1 MIFDFRGQRQQ
12 QSQFIYAFLEVPV
25 KLFNINGK
33 TIMSYYI
40 PNYSLAFKY
49 RQQIFMVYQGKPLK
63 GIALLADRHTVTC
76 FKLAGLSN
84 IFSVEDAK
92 EAEKHLLSLLEKNDL
107 RIILVS
113 EHLMNQIQIFEKIA
127 DKSPLIIPIP
137 DLQGPTVLKTDLIAE
152 LIKRKTGIEVKF

>member
-49 RQQIFMVYQGKPLK
+49 RQQIFRVYQGKPLK

-113 EHLMNQIQIFEKIA
+113 EHLMNQIQIFEKIT

>member
-1 MIFDFRGQRQQ
+1 
-12 QSQFIYAFLEVPV
+12 
-25 KLFNINGK
+25 
-33 TIMSYYI
+33 MSYYI

-49 RQQIFMVYQGKPLK
+49 RPQIFMVNQGKALK

-92 EAEKHLLSLLEKNDL
+92 EAEKHLLSLLERNDL

-127 DKSPLIIPIP
+127 DQSPLIIPIS
-137 DLQGPTVLKTDLIAE
+137 DLQGPTVHKTDLIAG

>member
-1 MIFDFRGQRQQ
+1 M
-12 QSQFIYAFLEVPV
+12 
-25 KLFNINGK
+25 
-33 TIMSYYI
+33 
-40 PNYSLAFKY
+40 
-49 RQQIFMVYQGKPLK
+49 K

-92 EAEKHLLSLLEKNDL
+92 KAEKHLLALLEKNDH

-113 EHLMNQIQIFEKIA
+113 ENLLNKLQLFEKVV
-127 DKSPLIIPIP
+127 DPQSPLIIPIP
-137 DLQGPTVLKTDLIAE
+137 DLKGSKTLKTDFIAE